1 MSITDE
7 LREWASANLSYKS
20 RYDTLIAIADRIDQV
35 HEEAVA
41 AARSNGVTEYG
52 SMVARE
58 YVKLPVDAD
67 GVPIRVGD
75 MVERAEPPLHP
86 SEVLSMVLFDGGDW
100 QIHVDELP
108 NVHASYQPS
117 LLRHH
122 HEPTVEDVLADYRGA
137 AIELHTEYLRTD
149 MSFEDFSA
157 AADRLDADYAKRLR
171 LAGEGE

>member
-67 GVPIRVGD
+67 GVPIRIGD
-75 MVERAEPPLHP
+75 RMENGERVARIVITDDQWEPSVYLYK
-86 SEVLSMVLFDGGDW
+86 
-100 QIHVDELP
+100 LP
-108 NVHASYQPS
+108 NV
-117 LLRHH
+117 L
-122 HEPTVEDVLADYRGA
+122 HEYFCNEVSHYKPTVEDVLTELEGMRGNGA
-137 AIELHTEYLRTD
+137 TYEDVVTRCAELAEMLR
-149 MSFEDFSA
+149 E
-157 AADRLDADYAKRLR
+157 L
-171 LAGEGE
+171 LAGEVE